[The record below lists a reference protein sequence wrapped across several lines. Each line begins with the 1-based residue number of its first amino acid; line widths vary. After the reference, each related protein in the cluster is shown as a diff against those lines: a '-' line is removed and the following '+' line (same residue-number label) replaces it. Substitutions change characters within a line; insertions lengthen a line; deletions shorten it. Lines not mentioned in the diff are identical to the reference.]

1 MDPTEKLG
9 SPKTFF
15 TQTFTKNGQTFQVK
29 IEKVG
34 RHGERFKSLSCK
46 LRAGATQMQLTGVNV
61 HAWKEEADFNGSSFC
76 GV

>member
-15 TQTFTKNGQTFQVK
+15 TQPLTKNGQSFKVK

-34 RHGERFKSLSCK
+34 RHGERLKSLSCK
-46 LRAGATQMQLTGVNV
+46 LRAGAT
-61 HAWKEEADFNGSSFC
+61 
-76 GV
+76 

>member
-15 TQTFTKNGQTFQVK
+15 TQTLTKNGQSFKVK

-34 RHGERFKSLSCK
+34 RHGERLKSLSCK
-46 LRAGATQMQLTGVNV
+46 LRAGAT
-61 HAWKEEADFNGSSFC
+61 
-76 GV
+76 